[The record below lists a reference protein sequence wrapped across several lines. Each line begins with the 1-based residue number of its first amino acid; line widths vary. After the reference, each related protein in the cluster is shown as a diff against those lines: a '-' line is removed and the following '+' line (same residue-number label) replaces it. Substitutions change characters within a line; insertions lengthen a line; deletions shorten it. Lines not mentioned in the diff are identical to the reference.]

1 MIEILSQIRFQMGM
15 PVSNLLL
22 MLGMIAAGVGMMLRS
37 FRDGAL
43 GEQPPSGGAGGGPA
57 A

>member
-1 MIEILSQIRFQMGM
+1 MIEILSRIRFQMGM

-22 MLGMIAAGVGMMLRS
+22 MLGMIAAGIGMMLRS
-37 FRDGAL
+37 FRDAA
-43 GEQPPSGGAGGGPA
+43 PPPPQAPPA